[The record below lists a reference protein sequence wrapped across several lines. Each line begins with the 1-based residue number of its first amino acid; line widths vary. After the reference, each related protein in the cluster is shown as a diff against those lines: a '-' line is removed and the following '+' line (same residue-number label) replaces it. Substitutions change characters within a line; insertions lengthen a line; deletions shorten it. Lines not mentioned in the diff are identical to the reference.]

1 MTKYYNLIS
10 CFPLFTF
17 SYSSYILFHGISKLD
32 FFVFEMWIKLRDFFV
47 MSVSCFILIT
57 SCNSEQLAEIAKR
70 ERSADKTEKE
80 N

>member
-1 MTKYYNLIS
+1 MKQIVQTMTKYYNLIS

-47 MSVSCFILIT
+47 LSV
-57 SCNSEQLAEIAKR
+57 
-70 ERSADKTEKE
+70 
-80 N
+80 